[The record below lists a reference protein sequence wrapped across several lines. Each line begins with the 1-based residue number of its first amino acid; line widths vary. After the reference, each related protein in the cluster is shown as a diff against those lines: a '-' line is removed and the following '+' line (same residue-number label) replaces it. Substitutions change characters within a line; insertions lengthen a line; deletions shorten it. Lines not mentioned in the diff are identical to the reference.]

1 MNIKSSSWWKRITC
15 HNHKEIIKSADS
27 NYFTK
32 WVPMP
37 AQEDDRCRA
46 FLHQCIN
53 LANIQV
59 SRAYCII
66 TERIYEMSL
75 KVPVINEFL
84 VQFTQIVVPMDMT
97 FTRMLECVRNQAR
110 KKKRKKRNQACMWS
124 VSLRQ
129 EMHSWNHVWPQRYKQ
144 NP

>member
-1 MNIKSSSWWKRITC
+1 
-15 HNHKEIIKSADS
+15 
-27 NYFTK
+27 
-32 WVPMP
+32 MP

-84 VQFTQIVVPMDMT
+84 VQFTDSGSNGHDI
-97 FTRMLECVRNQAR
+97 
-110 KKKRKKRNQACMWS
+110 
-124 VSLRQ
+124 
-129 EMHSWNHVWPQRYKQ
+129 HSHAGVC
-144 NP
+144 